1 MNVRGIVFDPNS
13 FGITEKSLRMLRNTL
28 AEKINREIYVVEVP
42 TNDLCCG
49 YFIFDLLTGS
59 ATFTGDGFR
68 TDGGGEGG
76 AGYKSA
82 KALLNLYGI
91 YPVVAEG
98 VNFDAF
104 YVRHIVENELGNRL
118 KEVAEEII
126 ISCRIRDED
135 FRKPASNRPEYIR

>member
-49 YFIFDLLTGS
+49 YFIFDLITGS

-126 ISCRIRDED
+126 VSCRIRDED
-135 FRKPASNRPEYIR
+135 FRKPANNRPEYIR